1 MKQIKNL
8 AFIALSAIL
17 LWSVVYGGYRV
28 ISTDDETS
36 DLLMANVEALTDG
49 ECTTTWGCAPGPG
62 KCNAMCGKCGIFV
75 SGEGILIGTHCCGD

>member
-1 MKQIKNL
+1 MRQFKKNAL
-8 AFIALSAIL
+8 VVALSA
-17 LWSVVYGGYRV
+17 VVLGFATYAGYCEV
-28 ISTDDETS
+28 FTDKTS